1 MTGPDARINKAVRLR
16 SGKAGRLS
24 PGHPWIHGAQL
35 LKERPGVRPGDVV
48 TVLDAGGKFVGRG
61 YYNPRSIIAVRLLT
75 FKDEKIDQSFFDR
88 SMGEALKKRHGIIAG
103 TDAYRA
109 VYSESDGLPGLI
121 LDVYASTAVF
131 QIFTLGMEALKPMLL
146 ESVKK
151 LIRPAYIYERGDSP
165 FRKIEGLPEVKG
177 WLGKTGGDVVE
188 MREGRVRF
196 LVDVAGGHKTGFYLD
211 QRRSRRGMENI
222 SKNKKVLDL
231 FSYTGAFAVSSAVY
245 GAADVLAVDVK
256 SEWLDLARR
265 NAELNGVADRIRFL
279 KGDVFDVLR
288 EKLRDGEKYD
298 IVILDPPSFLRTK
311 KALAGALRG
320 YKELNLTAM
329 KVLNEGGI
337 LCTFSCSHNMPNE
350 IFSDI
355 IKSAAKDS
363 GKEFAILK
371 RCHQDK
377 DHPIARAIP
386 ETEYLKGYFLRVTSK
401 EAHSS

>member
-1 MTGPDARINKAVRLR
+1 MTGSGTGIDKIVKLR
-16 SGKAGRLS
+16 KGRMGRLN
-24 PGHPWIHGAQL
+24 PGHPWIYGAQL
-35 LKERPGVRPGDVV
+35 LKERSSVKPGDIV
-48 TVLDAGGKFVGRG
+48 TVEDADGKFVGRG

-75 FKDEKIDQSFFDR
+75 FRKENIDQSFFDR
-88 SMGEALKKRHGIIAG
+88 RMGEALKKRHEIIRE

-121 LDVYASTAVF
+121 LDVYADTAVF

-177 WLGKTGGDVVE
+177 WLGKTGRDFVE
-188 MREGRVRF
+188 MREGRIRF
-196 LVDVAGGHKTGFYLD
+196 LVDVTAGHKTGFYLD
-211 QRRSRRGMENI
+211 QRRSRLGMENI

-256 SEWLDLARR
+256 GEWLDLGRR
-265 NAELNGVADRIRFL
+265 NAELNGVADRIKFL

-288 EKLRDGEKYD
+288 EKMRDGEKYD

-350 IFSDI
+350 MFSDI
-355 IKSAAKDS
+355 LKRAAADA
-363 GKEFAILK
+363 GKTWTILK
-371 RCHQDK
+371 RCHQAK
-377 DHPIARAIP
+377 DHPIVRAIP

-401 EAHSS
+401 EARSS